1 MPTPGRRPRI
11 RFPVVTL
18 AGAALIASTIALFV
32 VAPWRGDP
40 PVLQRTAPS
49 VVTVA
54 LPPSTDAT
62 ALTLP
67 RIPGSLR
74 FAVMGDTG
82 RGDAVQ
88 YDTAAQ
94 MAAWRERFDFTFVL
108 MLGDNNYG
116 TGSHEDYVQRF
127 ERPYKPLFDAGVEF
141 HAVIGNHD
149 PPDQWH
155 YAPFNMHGNR
165 FYTFEKEYGL
175 LKPLTSHL
183 VRFFALDSVTMD
195 REELAWLEQNL
206 SRSNADWKIAFY
218 HHPLYTSGRYER
230 SAAQLRAKLEPVFVK
245 AGLDVGFSGHEHFY
259 ERIVPK
265 NGVQYFTSG
274 AGGALRIGDIRRTD
288 LTAAG
293 FDRDT
298 HFMLL
303 EIAGD
308 TLYFQV
314 ISRTGQ
320 TVDAGR
326 LVHDKTK

>member
-1 MPTPGRRPRI
+1 MPQTKRRPRI
-11 RFPVVTL
+11 RPPVVTL
-18 AGAALIASTIALFV
+18 AGAGLVAATVALFV
-32 VAPWRGDP
+32 VAPWSSEP
-40 PVLQRTAPS
+40 PVLHRTNPS

-54 LPPSTDAT
+54 LPPAADAT

-82 RGDAVQ
+82 RGDARQ

-94 MAAWRERFDFTFVL
+94 MEKWRERFDFTFVL

-116 TGSHEDYVQRF
+116 SGSHEDYVQRF
-127 ERPYKPLFDAGVEF
+127 ERPYKPLFDAGVKF

-155 YAPFNMHGNR
+155 YAPFNMAGNR
-165 FYTFEKEYGL
+165 YYTFEKEYGL

-183 VRFFALDSVTMD
+183 VRFFALDSVTMN

-206 SRSNADWKIAFY
+206 SASSADWKIAFL
-218 HHPLYTSGRYER
+218 HHPLYTSGRYSG
-230 SAAQLRAKLEPVFVK
+230 SAARLRARLEPIFVK
-245 AGLDVGFSGHEHFY
+245 GGLDVAFSGHEHFY

-274 AGGALRIGDIRRTD
+274 GGGALRIGDIRRTE

-293 FDRDT
+293 FDQDT
-298 HFMLL
+298 HFMLI

-308 TLYFQV
+308 TLYFQA

-320 TVDAGR
+320 SVDAGR
-326 LVHDKTK
+326 IVHEPAK

>member
-1 MPTPGRRPRI
+1 MLT
-11 RFPVVTL
+11 F
-18 AGAALIASTIALFV
+18 AGAALITSIVTLFV
-32 VAPWRGDP
+32 VAPWRSEP
-40 PVLQRTAPS
+40 PVLQRSAPS
-49 VVTVA
+49 VVTVP

-62 ALTLP
+62 ALALP
-67 RIPGSLR
+67 EIPGSLR

-94 MAAWRERFDFTFVL
+94 MAKWRERFDFTFVL

-116 TGSHEDYVQRF
+116 TGSHDDYVRRF

-155 YAPFNMHGNR
+155 YAPFNMHGHR
-165 FYTFEKEYGL
+165 FYTFEKEYGV
-175 LKPLTSHL
+175 LKPVTSHQ

-206 SRSNADWKIAFY
+206 SQSNADWKIAFY
-218 HHPLYTSGRYER
+218 HHPLYTSGRYAR
-230 SAAQLRAKLEPVFVK
+230 AAARLRARLEPIFVK
-245 AGLDVGFSGHEHFY
+245 GGLDVGFSGHEHFY

-265 NGVQYFTSG
+265 HGVQYFTSG
-274 AGGALRIGDIRRTD
+274 AGGALRVGDIRRTD

-293 FDRDT
+293 FDQDT
-298 HFMLL
+298 HFMLI

-326 LVHDKTK
+326 LVHERAK